1 MCKTSNELGLTTNIK
16 VWKLVSA
23 TGGETF
29 GKKKNIHKVKHFS
42 SHLKSLTL

>member
-1 MCKTSNELGLTTNIK
+1 MCKPSNELGLTTNIK

-23 TGGETF
+23 TGG
-29 GKKKNIHKVKHFS
+29 KKHLEKKEHPKVKHFS